1 MTSDVSQCCK
11 ACFINLHRATT
22 EFPSAQKVICKK
34 GQPSGPY
41 ENASKITK
49 TWIEKKAME
58 MCHDNID
65 TLKESYN
72 QISQGCGSTFL
83 DITPKAANIPTV
95 AKIREVKAI
104 FFLWQNLVR
113 VSSLI

>member
-11 ACFINLHRATT
+11 SSFINLHRATT

-34 GQPSGPY
+34 GQHSGPY
-41 ENASKITK
+41 EHASTITK
-49 TWIEKKAME
+49 TWIEKKAMQLF
-58 MCHDNID
+58 HDNID
-65 TLKESYN
+65 TLKKSYN
-72 QISQGCGSTFL
+72 QISKGCGSTFP

-95 AKIREVKAI
+95 AKNSEVKAI
-104 FFLWQNLVR
+104 LFLCQNLVR